1 MKKIVT
7 TLFCGVLSLSA
18 FAQLQLNYNN
28 AAGNLPGTVVIKTD
42 MLNRVNIQGGGLPT
56 FDPAN
61 NMHWD
66 MSAVAFNT
74 PVDYIGYDTNT
85 SVVFIP
91 SNYTGTVLYNLTPL
105 IPYVTHPKF
114 EIRTTDMRTYGEHLE
129 RQAFP
134 IGFFTGTPTD
144 SLVILNQD
152 VLYSPFLIN
161 FPYPTAPNISNWQ
174 NSTTTV
180 TNMELTY
187 SSQSYNQTPISR
199 VSHVTRI
206 DSAVGWGTIS
216 AIRLDNQPGGEV
228 DVIQIKNII
237 ITQDSFYQSGGPI
250 PSNILGIFGL
260 TQGQM
265 NYVYQYQ
272 WMRAGEV
279 SNMMTVTYDDA
290 QFTSIHDIT
299 LHRERLPFAT
309 SVSNVKK
316 NNDMAIYPNPAGAF
330 MNVSIKDRT
339 LAGCNY
345 EMMSI
350 TGQLAAKGF
359 TALNSGT
366 ATIHTENLPS
376 GSYLLRLTNNGVVLG
391 QSMVSVAK

>member
-1 MKKIVT
+1 MDLAFMKIAVNFAEDSKTQRFLNYAEGYRTGISRHLYGCFMHFCWNCFIFISNNTTLKPVFMKKIVT

-28 AAGNLPGTVVIKTD
+28 AAGNHPGSVVIKTD
-42 MLNRVNIQGGGLPT
+42 MVNRVNIQGGGLPN

-66 MSAVAFNT
+66 MSAVAYNT

-114 EIRTTDMRTYGEHLE
+114 EIRTTDMRTYGEHLD
-129 RQAFP
+129 RQPFP
-134 IGFFTGTPTD
+134 IGFVTGTPTD

-152 VLYSPFLIN
+152 VLYSPFVIN

-187 SSQSYNQTPISR
+187 SSQSYNQTPIYR
-199 VSHVTRI
+199 VTHATRI

-250 PSNILGIFGL
+250 PSNILSIFGV
-260 TQGQM
+260 TQGQT
-265 NYVYQYQ
+265 NTVYQYQ
-272 WMRAGEV
+272 WMRAGEM
-279 SNMMTVTYDDA
+279 SNMMTVTYDDYPA
-290 QFTSIHDIT
+290 PRTPAVCCK
-299 LHRERLPFAT
+299 REQ
-309 SVSNVKK
+309 
-316 NNDMAIYPNPAGAF
+316 
-330 MNVSIKDRT
+330 
-339 LAGCNY
+339 C
-345 EMMSI
+345 EE
-350 TGQLAAKGF
+350 Q
-359 TALNSGT
+359 
-366 ATIHTENLPS
+366 
-376 GSYLLRLTNNGVVLG
+376 
-391 QSMVSVAK
+391 Q